1 MDAKFTVSEVFRT
14 SWKHVKSEIWVL
26 AGLLIGYL
34 ILSLT
39 LSMFAIPAQ
48 SSVVGTIVVNL
59 ISAIISILFTLGYT
73 KNMFQ
78 TLDGIE
84 PQFSAYGQQSRKIVT
99 YFAASV
105 VMMLIVLIGFCVFI
119 LPGIYL
125 TLRLQFY
132 QAFIVEEDAGI
143 LESLKRSW
151 KITEDQVL
159 PLFLLFL
166 ATCGIILVGVIL
178 LGVGILFA
186 LPVAYMMYCE
196 AFRRLNTPLQV
207 MEEESIRI

>member
-1 MDAKFTVSEVFRT
+1 MEAKFTVSEVFRT

-48 SSVVGTIVVNL
+48 SSVVATIVVNL

-84 PQFSAYGQQSRKIVT
+84 PQFSAYGQQSRKILT
-99 YFAASV
+99 YFVASV
-105 VMMLIVLIGFCVFI
+105 LMMLIVLIGFCVFI

-143 LESLKRSW
+143 VESLKLSW

-159 PLFLLFL
+159 PLLLLFL
-166 ATCGIILVGVIL
+166 AMCGIILVGVIL
-178 LGVGILFA
+178 FGIGILFA
-186 LPVAYMMYCE
+186 LPLTYMMYCVV
-196 AFRRLNTPLQV
+196 FLRLNTPLQV
-207 MEEESIRI
+207 MEEESSRI